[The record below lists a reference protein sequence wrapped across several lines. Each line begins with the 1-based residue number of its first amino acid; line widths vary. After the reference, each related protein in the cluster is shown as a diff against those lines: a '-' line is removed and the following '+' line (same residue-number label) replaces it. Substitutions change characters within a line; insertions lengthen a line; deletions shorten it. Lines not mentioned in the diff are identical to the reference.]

1 MRTYAFYH
9 PPPLR
14 DMSHVFNT
22 GIGRKVRSSAARI
35 VVQASSAVET
45 VVAGFASIRDFRK
58 MQQKRSLWRH
68 HQSVPC
74 TSRGHCDWDGC
85 PGLVKSSADRQ
96 RKTKTN
102 MICEECSLLAGENIF
117 LCNGIKEKIDGKKER
132 WHTQNCHQAYH
143 NSKFNNK

>member
-9 PPPLR
+9 ASPLR
-14 DMSHVFNT
+14 DMSSVFNT
-22 GIGRKVRSSAARI
+22 GIGRKVNSTAKGI
-35 VVQASSAVET
+35 VAQASSAVEA
-45 VVAGFASIRDFRK
+45 VIAGFAPIRGFRK
-58 MQQKRSLWRH
+58 MQQQRSPWRH

-74 TSRGHCDWDGC
+74 TSRVHCDWDGC

-102 MICEECSLLAGENIF
+102 MICEECSVLAEKNIF

-143 NSKFNNK
+143 NSKFNHK